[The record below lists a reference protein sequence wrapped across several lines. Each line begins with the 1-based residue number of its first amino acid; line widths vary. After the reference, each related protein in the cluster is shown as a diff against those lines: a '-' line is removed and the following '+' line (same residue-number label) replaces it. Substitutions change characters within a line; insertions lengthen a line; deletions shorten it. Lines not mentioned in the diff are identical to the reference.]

1 MKLQE
6 AIKGMAV
13 ESWERREY
21 SSGKCKVYV
30 RFAPKKPTVTINEE
44 EAATGLTSC
53 SRGRFAIPSAWAS
66 DTLRV
71 RGSQAEG
78 KRPLG

>member
-30 RFAPKKPTVTINEE
+30 RFAPKKPTVTMNEE
-44 EAATGLTSC
+44 EVAG
-53 SRGRFAIPSAWAS
+53 
-66 DTLRV
+66 
-71 RGSQAEG
+71 
-78 KRPLG
+78 